1 MGYLAWMP
9 YVGVDEAKKF
19 PDILFKLVAEMIGT
33 MFLVLVGCGSCFG
46 AGGDAGYVRIA
57 LCFGVTVA
65 TIAQSIGHISGCHIN
80 PAVTLGLF
88 FGGKIGLINSILY
101 IVAQLIGGLI
111 GAGLL
116 KAFLG
121 ELAGVDGVGV
131 TALGAHNVTINNA
144 LKEVPISVGQG
155 FGIEFFITFVLV
167 LVVFASAAD
176 DNNTP
181 SVKGSAPLAIG
192 LSITTCHLFAIPLTG
207 SSMNPARS
215 FGSNVVFGRME
226 NLWLYFLGP
235 ILGGITAA
243 IVYQLCFQAPEIP
256 KTKTLAEAHE
266 LDQLKKVENTA

>member
-1 MGYLAWMP
+1 M
-9 YVGVDEAKKF
+9 
-19 PDILFKLVAEMIGT
+19 
-33 MFLVLVGCGSCFG
+33 
-46 AGGDAGYVRIA
+46 
-57 LCFGVTVA
+57 
-65 TIAQSIGHISGCHIN
+65 
-80 PAVTLGLF
+80 
-88 FGGKIGLINSILY
+88 
-101 IVAQLIGGLI
+101 
-111 GAGLL
+111 
-116 KAFLG
+116 G
-121 ELAGVDGVGV
+121 ELVVPEDGVGV
-131 TALGAHNVTINNA
+131 TALGVFEVG
-144 LKEVPISVGQG
+144 LKKVPISVGQG

>member
-1 MGYLAWMP
+1 M
-9 YVGVDEAKKF
+9 
-19 PDILFKLVAEMIGT
+19 
-33 MFLVLVGCGSCFG
+33 
-46 AGGDAGYVRIA
+46 
-57 LCFGVTVA
+57 
-65 TIAQSIGHISGCHIN
+65 
-80 PAVTLGLF
+80 
-88 FGGKIGLINSILY
+88 
-101 IVAQLIGGLI
+101 
-111 GAGLL
+111 
-116 KAFLG
+116 G
-121 ELAGVDGVGV
+121 ELATGGVGV
-131 TALGAHNVTINNA
+131 TGLGTHNVTINGA
-144 LKEVPISVGQG
+144 LEEVPISVGQG

-215 FGSNVVFGRME
+215 FGSNIVFGRMQ

-256 KTKTLAEAHE
+256 KTKTLTETHE
-266 LDQLKKVENTA
+266 LDPLKKVENTA